1 MTVLRLQ
8 QQIEE
13 LCEVMQQLS
22 RAAPDGPC
30 WCHIAVTD
38 SVVIGHSAKCRRARA
53 ALMIVQSHG
62 TDATDSAPG
71 YGFGV

>member
-13 LCEVMQQLS
+13 LCDAMQQLS

-30 WCHIAVTD
+30 WCHIPVTD
-38 SVVIGHSAKCRRARA
+38 STAIGHSATCRRARA
-53 ALMIVQSHG
+53 ALLIVRSEA
-62 TDATDSAPG
+62 TDAAPG

>member
-8 QQIEE
+8 LQIEE
-13 LCEVMQQLS
+13 LCEVIQQLS

-30 WCHIAVTD
+30 WCHIAVNATMT
-38 SVVIGHSAKCRRARA
+38 GHSPKCRRARA
-53 ALMIVQSHG
+53 ALMIVQLHG